1 MKNERREEY
10 EATLLRR
17 IEQIEALSML
27 IPDVTMLC
35 PICSK
40 YSVISFEYHT
50 SLSSADLHSCTQ
62 LPPATEGEYFSRL
75 VDMYGRRLSRPL
87 RKLCMHDSLSLFL
100 SLGHSALVISLTRLA
115 WRRSRE
121 CAGCPH
127 DEDEDCD

>member
-87 RKLCMHDSLSLFL
+87 RKLCMHDSFSLSLSVCGAL
-100 SLGHSALVISLTRLA
+100 CARDSAYTPGLAQEPGMRGLPTRRG
-115 WRRSRE
+115 RRL
-121 CAGCPH
+121 
-127 DEDEDCD
+127 